1 MAPIASNGSQ
11 LIYHRLI
18 KPVVLKYQD
27 KIDDALDKAADK
39 LQEGKLVRLCRKNPY
54 YEKYQNIYEITY
66 FVTKTSYLL
75 YYLFQSN

>member
-39 LQEGKLVRLCRKNPY
+39 LQEGKLVWNVGKIL
-54 YEKYQNIYEITY
+54 T
-66 FVTKTSYLL
+66 T
-75 YYLFQSN
+75 